1 MCCIRNEM
9 PQITAKSREERHRY
23 GRHYTPGEVA
33 RLLAAF
39 AVRSSDDLVLDP
51 SCGDGRLLE
60 EAMKLKRQLAGRRLT
75 NSSAPC
81 EIFGIERSA
90 SAAMVARR
98 TSASV
103 AVADFFD
110 VDPGASLNKSTSLP
124 LEFDAIIG
132 NPPYIRQEVI
142 GPDDKRRI
150 EARLA
155 RDRVASPELF
165 WPRWSGRSDI
175 YVYFFAHSIRFMKER
190 GRLVFLT
197 ASSWLD
203 ARYGAPL
210 REFLLNDFRVIA
222 VIESAA
228 ESFFSDASINTSI
241 TVLERES
248 DGHAR
253 KANPVRF
260 VRLNRPL
267 NELVRAGAPWAKQ
280 TAGALS
286 GTATRNDGPVT
297 LAKVIERT
305 GDSLTIDAYRIRTV
319 VQAELMTTCRGGPP
333 WPPQVA
339 ASVFWGGHGGPPLQA
354 FAGTGWSKY
363 LRADEVFF
371 RVLDRGSSRMR
382 RLSELAQV
390 RFGVKTGANEF
401 FYVTEGEQRA
411 KGNGQRTKGQRAGE
425 KAKGRRQ
432 KEKVSGLL
440 ALAEVA
446 SVRRGITT
454 GANEFFYVTTVD
466 APKVHSPT
474 PNPQLLTS
482 VEDFAGEPRE
492 IESELLSPVV
502 FSLKEIPGILLERVE
517 SQRMLFNCALAR
529 KALSGT
535 RALEYIK
542 SGEHAGYNQRATC
555 ASREPWYSVARG
567 MKPAPLI
574 FPSKVGE
581 RWVVALNRAG
591 VFEDKKLYGIFP
603 TDGVSVLALAALL
616 NSTWTRYYAE
626 VTCRQMTG
634 AQAIADIDVAVAEQ
648 IMVPD
653 PRELSK
659 RIKRKLEVAIVSL
672 SRRPVGSIFE
682 EVKRED
688 RRRLDS
694 LMLEAIGFTKKPERE
709 SVLDQLYEAVTKLVR
724 GRLSKSRRELH

>member
-1 MCCIRNEM
+1 
-9 PQITAKSREERHRY
+9 
-23 GRHYTPGEVA
+23 
-33 RLLAAF
+33 
-39 AVRSSDDLVLDP
+39 
-51 SCGDGRLLE
+51 
-60 EAMKLKRQLAGRRLT
+60 MKLKRQLAAGRRLT
-75 NSSAPC
+75 NSSTPC
-81 EIFGIERSA
+81 EVFGVERSA
-90 SAAMVARR
+90 SAAIVARR

-103 AVADFFD
+103 TVADFFD
-110 VDPGASLNKSTSLP
+110 LDPGASLNKSTSLP
-124 LEFDAIIG
+124 LEVDAIIG

-155 RDRVASPELF
+155 GDRGASPELF

-175 YVYFFAHSIRFMKER
+175 YVYFFAHSIRFMKEG

-203 ARYGAPL
+203 AGYGAPL
-210 REFLLNDFRVIA
+210 REFLLNNFRVIA

-228 ESFFSDASINTSI
+228 ESFFADASINTSI

-260 VRLNRPL
+260 VRLNRAL
-267 NELVRAGAPWAKQ
+267 NELVRAGAPWANQ

-286 GTATRNDGPVT
+286 GATTRNDGPVT
-297 LAKVIERT
+297 LAKAIESASS
-305 GDSLTIDAYRIRTV
+305 SLTTNACRIRIIK
-319 VQAELMTTCRGGPP
+319 QAELITSTCRGDSPRPP
-333 WPPQVA
+333 LLEGTRT
-339 ASVFWGGHGGPPLQA
+339 GGHRGPPLQA
-354 FAGTGWSKY
+354 FAGTGWGKY

-371 RVLDRGSSRMR
+371 RVLERGSSRMR

-401 FYVTEGEQRA
+401 FYVTEGVQRVKGKEQRAKGQGA
-411 KGNGQRTKGQRAGE
+411 KGNGQRAAGLRAL
-425 KAKGRRQ
+425 RD
-432 KEKVSGLL
+432 
-440 ALAEVA
+440 VA

-466 APKVHSPT
+466 AHEVHSPN
-474 PNPQLLTS
+474 PNPQLLTA
-482 VEDFAGEPRE
+482 VEDFAGELRE

-502 FSLKEIPGILLERVE
+502 FSLKEIHGILLERVE
-517 SQRMLFNCALAR
+517 SQRMLFNCPLAGD
-529 KALSGT
+529 ALSGT

-542 SGEHAGYNQRATC
+542 SGERAGYNQRATC
-555 ASREPWYSVARG
+555 AAREPWYSVARG

-603 TDGVSVLALAALL
+603 TNDVSELALAALL
-616 NSTWTRYYAE
+616 NSTWARYYAE

-634 AQAIADIDVAVAEQ
+634 AQAIADIDVSVAEQ

-659 RIKRKLEVAIVSL
+659 RIKKKLEAAIVSL
-672 SRRPVGSIFE
+672 SRRRVGSIFE

-694 LMLEAIGFTKKPERE
+694 LMLEAIGFSKTSERE

-724 GRLSKSRRELH
+724 ARLGKAIGR